1 MSCNL
6 IKEYTDNCK
15 NNFELY
21 TKNIMDKY
29 YDEDIFN
36 EYMKKYIDVR
46 YYNLEPWVRKDFS
59 AHITYYLNKIYE
71 KNNSDTSKF
80 ILGLFKKYY
89 YLDNVVEFDVKNDLD
104 SYVNMINR
112 IRVEKLGIND
122 PEFVKQF
129 SDLVTNNINKKLE
142 FIGNFN
148 NSDFLLDINE
158 INNKKIYNVNINHKV
173 SVPKIFS
180 EYAINKVWN
189 NKVITENKLQV
200 EYYLVNQIILK
211 DIINGKFEFEYL
223 VSIAISLFEKVDK
236 LKKILNILDNDMAKD
251 SITIKVYYE
260 DFMKYKEIIFS
271 YIKEGYKFAI
281 VLDDSYLDDNSNKT
295 ILDIFKYIIVTDD
308 KYVTS
313 RIKDLSNVIVLE

>member
-1 MSCNL
+1 M
-6 IKEYTDNCK
+6 
-15 NNFELY
+15 
-21 TKNIMDKY
+21 IMDKY
-29 YDEDIFN
+29 YDETIFN
-36 EYMKKYIDVR
+36 NYMDKYIDVR

-59 AHITYYLNKIYE
+59 AHVTCYLNKVYE
-71 KNNSDTSKF
+71 KDNSDTSKF

-89 YLDNVVEFDVKNDLD
+89 YLDGVLEFDYKKDLD

-112 IRVEKLGIND
+112 IRIEKLGIND
-122 PEFVKQF
+122 TEFVKQF
-129 SDLVTNNINKKLE
+129 SDLVMNNINKKLE
-142 FIGNFN
+142 FIDNFN
-148 NSDFLLDINE
+148 NSDFFLDISK
-158 INNKKIYNVNINHKV
+158 INNKNIYNVNINHKV

-180 EYAINKVWN
+180 DYAINKVWN
-189 NKVITENKLQV
+189 NKIITENKLQV

-211 DIINGKFEFEYL
+211 DIINGKFEFEYF
-223 VSIAISLFEKVDK
+223 VNIAVSLFEKTDK

-281 VLDDSYLDDNSNKT
+281 ILDDSYLDDKSNKT

-313 RIKDLSNVIVLE
+313 RIKDLNNVIVLE

>member
-6 IKEYTDNCK
+6 IKEYTDNCR
-15 NNFELY
+15 NNFESY
-21 TKNIMDKY
+21 TKIIMDKY
-29 YDEDIFN
+29 YDENIFN
-36 EYMKKYIDVR
+36 DYMNKYIDVR
-46 YYNLEPWVRKDFS
+46 YYNLEPWVRKDFG
-59 AHITYYLNKIYE
+59 AHITYYLNTVYE

-89 YLDNVVEFDVKNDLD
+89 YLDNVLEFDYKKDLE

-122 PEFVKQF
+122 ANFIKQF
-129 SDLVTNNINKKLE
+129 SDLVMNNTNKKLE
-142 FIGNFN
+142 FIANFN
-148 NSDFLLDINE
+148 NSDFFLDISE
-158 INNKKIYNVNINHKV
+158 INNRKIYNVNINHRV

-180 EYAINKVWN
+180 DYAINKVWN
-189 NKVITENKLQV
+189 NKIITENKLQV
-200 EYYLVNQIILK
+200 EYYLVNQSILK
-211 DIINGKFEFEYL
+211 NIIDGNFEFEYL
-223 VSIAISLFEKVDK
+223 VGIAVSLFEKIDK
-236 LKKILNILDNDMAKD
+236 LKKFFNILDNDIAKD
-251 SITIKVYYE
+251 SITIKVHYE

-313 RIKDLSNVIVLE
+313 RIKDLNNVIVLE